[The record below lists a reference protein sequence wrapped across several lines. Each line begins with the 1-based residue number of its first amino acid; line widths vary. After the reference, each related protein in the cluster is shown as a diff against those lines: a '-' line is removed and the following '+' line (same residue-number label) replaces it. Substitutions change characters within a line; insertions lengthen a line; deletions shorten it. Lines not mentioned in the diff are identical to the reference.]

1 MDGEIDGH
9 ADDAIDNLMASQA
22 LRDKWWRYHLIS
34 EAMNRNLSDP
44 VDKNMT
50 DRIADVIS
58 QETVVFAG
66 NRFLSNRF
74 FKSAAGFAIAATVA
88 GVAILGLQHNSV
100 DQPVQSTTPQVA
112 EKAPDYNI
120 NFNRY
125 TFPVSTETMPK
136 DTVTTARPEP
146 AGSIER
152 NPQLNSYLVNYNE
165 YRTSQ
170 NGVQGIIPYV
180 RIIANDDDQ

>member
-1 MDGEIDGH
+1 MDGEFEGT
-9 ADDAIDNLMASQA
+9 ADDAIDNLMASQE
-22 LRDKWWRYHLIS
+22 LQDKWRRYHLIS
-34 EAMNRNLSDP
+34 DVMKRELSDP
-44 VDKNMT
+44 VDKEMAG
-50 DRIADVIS
+50 RIAEAIS
-58 QETVVFAG
+58 RETVVYAH

-74 FKSAAGFAIAATVA
+74 FKPAAGFAIAATVA
-88 GVAILGLQHNSV
+88 GIAIIGIQHNSSQ
-100 DQPVQSTTPQVA
+100 QPEQLTTPQVA

-146 AGSIER
+146 VGSIER